1 MTKAAWRRESLFDH
15 AFMSL
20 LVIRGT
26 EQEPEAGA
34 EAETLENMAVSLHS
48 TEPRDATT
56 RNRLYPLASI
66 TN

>member
-1 MTKAAWRRESLFDH
+1 MFDH

-20 LVIRGT
+20 LVVRGT
-26 EQEPEAGA
+26 GQEPEAGA

-48 TEPRDATT
+48 AEPRDATT